1 MTDIALRADE
11 KGPNRSYLDA
21 SLNAEGNL
29 VLAGQDLGPVTAIVS
44 SDGEYEYWITVKAEH
59 FPQLL
64 ALLEASPDAD
74 VLEVLAEHW
83 TGERSYELE
92 RLIRGS
98 GIPQE
103 FFSYS

>member
-1 MTDIALRADE
+1 MTDIALRAEE
-11 KGPNRSYLDA
+11 KGPIWSYLDA

-29 VLAGQDLGPVTAIVS
+29 VLAGQDLGPGTAIVS
-44 SDGEYEYWITVKAEH
+44 PDGEYEFWITVKAGH

-64 ALLEASPDAD
+64 ALLEANPDAD
-74 VLEVLAEHW
+74 VLQVLAEHW

-98 GIPQE
+98 AIPQE